1 VETPIFKARVFGRV
15 GIKKNG
21 KRLFVSKYGK
31 PGLATSENYQ
41 TWHRSATLQLLQ
53 AKALS
58 QFTMPITQAVN
69 LKCVFHFP
77 DHRGEPDLSN
87 CFQGLEDILQEIGI
101 IENDRQV
108 YGFDGSTKIFGS
120 EDYYIDLE
128 VTPYEISLVK
138 LTEA

>member
-1 VETPIFKARVFGRV
+1 MFKTRVLGRV

-21 KRLFVSKYGK
+21 KRLFVSRYGK
-31 PGLATSENYQ
+31 PGLASSENYKI
-41 TWHRSATLQLLQ
+41 WHKSATLQLLQ

-58 QFTMPITQAVN
+58 QHPMPITHPIS
-69 LKCVFHFP
+69 LKCIFHFP

-108 YGFDGSTKIFGS
+108 YSFDGSTKVFGS
-120 EDYYIDLE
+120 DDYYIDLE
-128 VTPYEISLVK
+128 ITRFENSLVFP
-138 LTEA
+138 